1 MLKEHETE
9 KFEKYGSFF
18 PMFLVGVGVIL
29 PLIISLL
36 SSITSGSLR
45 WDVVLAMALVFA
57 FIAWLFIIMSI
68 AYGKLLTPFIKRTA
82 KGISSLP
89 YRFNSSFQS
98 RAGILYIAVED
109 GMIAF
114 ISSYNPMKIQVFN
127 ASRIDKAESIASGA
141 TGIRFVFYLDGKKI
155 TMPTLITNRIVS
167 TTSGI
172 GAEAVSK
179 ADTYVQL
186 LLAAKRQAEQT
197 NG

>member
-1 MLKEHETE
+1 MKAHESE

-18 PMFLVGVGVIL
+18 PLFLVGVGVIL
-29 PLIISLL
+29 PLVLSL
-36 SSITSGSLR
+36 IWCIVIGTFR
-45 WDVVLAMALVFA
+45 WDVILGMALIDA
-57 FIAWLFIIMSI
+57 FMAWMMIIMAL
-68 AYGKLLTPFIKRTA
+68 AYGKLTTPFIKRTA
-82 KGISSLP
+82 KGIASIP

-127 ASRIDKAESIASGA
+127 ASRIDKIQSISSGA
-141 TGIRFVFYLDGKKI
+141 TGIRFVFCLDGKKI
-155 TMPTLITNRIVS
+155 TMPTLLTNRIVS

-186 LLAAKRQAEQT
+186 LLAAKRQAEA
-197 NG
+197 N

>member
-1 MLKEHETE
+1 MKAHESE

-18 PMFLVGVGVIL
+18 PLFLVGVGVIL
-29 PLIISLL
+29 PFVVSLIWCIV
-36 SSITSGSLR
+36 TGTFR
-45 WDVVLAMALVFA
+45 WDVVLAMGLIYMF
-57 FIAWLFIIMSI
+57 FAWLFIIMAI

-82 KGISSLP
+82 KGIGSIP

-127 ASRIDKAESIASGA
+127 ASRLDKIQSISSGA

-155 TMPTLITNRIVS
+155 TMPTLLTNRIVS

-179 ADTYVQL
+179 ADTYAQL
-186 LLAAKRQAEQT
+186 LLAAKHQAET
-197 NG
+197 N

>member
-18 PMFLVGVGVIL
+18 PLFLAGVCVLL
-29 PLIISLL
+29 PIVLSLITC
-36 SSITSGSLR
+36 ITQGAMRL
-45 WDVVLAMALVFA
+45 DVFLPMTLGFAVMAG
-57 FIAWLFIIMSI
+57 FIIVMLI
-68 AYGKLLTPFIKRTA
+68 GYGTLTTPFLKRTA

-127 ASRIDKAESIASGA
+127 ASRVDRAESISSGA

-186 LLAAKRQAEQT
+186 LLAAKRQAGV
-197 NG
+197 N